1 MEIEYKNPNSVE
13 QPGNIGQSNSLRVS
27 LVETGDGSQTL
38 YSGRFNEHYHSV
50 HGAVQESMHVFIE
63 AGLGKAA
70 ESRKSINLLEIGFGT
85 GLNALLSC
93 VKALQEKLLINYTSI
108 EAYPLPVSVWSTLN
122 YHQVIA
128 SEKTSDLFYKISSAA
143 WDYPAVIISGFNLIK
158 SVCSLQEAEFTP
170 GHFHLVYF
178 DAFSPAV
185 QPEMWTENVFRK
197 LYESM
202 APGAI
207 LMTYS
212 CKGIVKRALRSSGFT
227 IERLPGPPGK
237 REIIR
242 ACKLT

>member
-1 MEIEYKNPNSVE
+1 
-13 QPGNIGQSNSLRVS
+13 
-27 LVETGDGSQTL
+27 
-38 YSGRFNEHYHSV
+38 
-50 HGAVQESMHVFIE
+50 
-63 AGLGKAA
+63 
-70 ESRKSINLLEIGFGT
+70 
-85 GLNALLSC
+85 
-93 VKALQEKLLINYTSI
+93 
-108 EAYPLPVSVWSTLN
+108 
-122 YHQVIA
+122 VIA